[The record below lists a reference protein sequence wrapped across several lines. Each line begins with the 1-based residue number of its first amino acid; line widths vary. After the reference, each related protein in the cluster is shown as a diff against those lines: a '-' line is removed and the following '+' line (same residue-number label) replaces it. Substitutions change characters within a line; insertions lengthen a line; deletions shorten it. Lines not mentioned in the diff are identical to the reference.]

1 MNVDAVRKSIDEG
14 NRNFGGAVGRRDYA
28 GLAALYTENA
38 KVLPPDGPVVTGRS
52 AIEDFWRSAAIA
64 LGLTGAVLKTIDLEV
79 AGDTAHEVGEAT
91 LKVGA
96 GEARA
101 KYLVVWMKG
110 GDGNWRLHRDIWN
123 NMPAD

>member
-52 AIEDFWRSAAIA
+52 
-64 LGLTGAVLKTIDLEV
+64 IDLEV